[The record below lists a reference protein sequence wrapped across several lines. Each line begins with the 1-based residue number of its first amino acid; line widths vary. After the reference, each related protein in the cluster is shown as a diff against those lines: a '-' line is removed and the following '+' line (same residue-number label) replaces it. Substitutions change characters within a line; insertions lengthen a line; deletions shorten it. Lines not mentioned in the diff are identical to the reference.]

1 VGGTSQQSEGRGRRK
16 AVSAGRKIHLTIII
30 QAFERASRGALP
42 PRAFAGDLL
51 FMPELPEVEVTRRG
65 FADRIAGARID
76 AVRIG
81 KPLRWALM
89 VLPEALV
96 GRKVL
101 QVRRRGKYLLIDL
114 AQGIL
119 LLHLG
124 MSGSLRFD
132 MTLPPPGVHD
142 HFDLVTDRGTLRLND
157 PRRFGAVVYVEHEDA
172 PWAIKLLGGLGMEPL
187 GDAFDLDAFHA
198 GLKKRKSAVK
208 QVLLAGD
215 VVVGVGNIYASEA
228 LFQAGIRPT
237 LSAARIS
244 RPRAAKLHAAV
255 REILARAVEKGG
267 STLRDFS
274 GVDGKNGYFQLE
286 ATVYG
291 RAGQPCR
298 VCATPIR
305 LLRQGQRS
313 TYYCPNCQK

>member
-114 AQGIL
+114 DQGIL

-291 RAGQPCR
+291 RAGEPCR

-313 TYYCPNCQK
+313 TYYCPQCQK